1 MEFLKGSGVA
11 MITPFKEDG
20 EVDFEAVA
28 DVFEHIV
35 KGGIDYVVVM

>member
-1 MEFLKGSGVA
+1 MEFLNGSGVP

-28 DVFEHIV
+28 DVFGHQ
-35 KGGIDYVVVM
+35 YVSPSEAIN